1 MYMLS
6 ISLLFFSKIVQQ
18 QTINRSCAQRDN
30 IEPLVLLLSEVA
42 AFSQTGLATG
52 WSAED
57 HVASSTHSS
66 DLSVGEDG
74 LKIHTFMIHGR
85 LMYYRLRAQTV

>member
-42 AFSQTGLATG
+42 AFSQTGLTTG

-57 HVASSTHSS
+57 HVASGTHSS
-66 DLSVGEDG
+66 DLGVREDG
-74 LKIHTFMIHGR
+74 LDFIASRAFYVHEIGVWR
-85 LMYYRLRAQTV
+85 LN